1 MFSLHETTKTWLC
14 RAAFFALA
22 CAPTLAVLA
31 WCFVAGSAW
40 YRQAHE
46 QAIATQL
53 GLSTRMAEVSMPRPH
68 LVLYRQL
75 ELADPNS
82 GQLLA
87 RLPYVEI
94 ESRGEVTQVRLPFPA
109 IVNGTRLDSLWRVVH
124 DLARPA
130 EAIGRVQFTASN
142 LTVHLAGGDQTLTDV
157 AAQIDADGVQT
168 MAQASFQRAD
178 GHAASEPC
186 EVIVTRRLHAGA
198 TVHAVELSTGAAS
211 LPSAAIASIW
221 PGVERLGKKC
231 EFSGKLAAFEQGGAW
246 RTELQGRLTGIDMDI
261 VMRTFRHKL
270 TGLAEAQ
277 LDRVVIAG
285 GRLEAAAGS
294 VAAGPGVISRSLVQS
309 AETHLHIRATDF
321 AIRGAGNLLD
331 YEQLCAGF
339 ELGSQGLTLRGAVPQ
354 TQGALLV
361 DAQRILA
368 HEPPV
373 ISQPVVDLVRTLV
386 PQSEVQVPATR
397 ETVILTSA
405 LPVPSIMPQPGHE
418 EPLPQARPL
427 NVKPR
432 PLDVPQSEG
441 NGNYR
446 R

>member
-14 RAAFFALA
+14 RAAFIGFA
-22 CAPTLAVLA
+22 CAPTVMVLA
-31 WCFVAGSAW
+31 WCLVAGSDW
-40 YRQAHE
+40 YRRAHE

-53 GLSTRMAEVSMPRPH
+53 GLSTRLAAVSLPRPR
-68 LVLYRQL
+68 LVLYREL
-75 ELADPNS
+75 ELADPNN

-87 RLPYVEI
+87 RLPFVEI
-94 ESRGEVTQVRLPFPA
+94 ESRGEVTEVRLPFPA
-109 IVNGTRLDSLWRVVH
+109 IVNGTRFDALWQVVH

-130 EAIGRVQFTASN
+130 AAIGRVQFSAQN
-142 LTVHLAGGDQTLTDV
+142 LTVHLVSGDQTLTDV
-157 AAQIDADGVQT
+157 VAQIDGDGVQT
-168 MAQASFQRAD
+168 MAQASFRRAD
-178 GHAASEPC
+178 GLAGSEPC
-186 EVIVTRRLHAGA
+186 EVFVTRRLHAGA

-211 LPSAAIASIW
+211 LPSSAIASIW

-231 EFSGKLAAFEQGGAW
+231 EFSGRLAAFEQGGAW
-246 RTELQGRLTGIDMDI
+246 RTELQGRLSGIELDL
-261 VMRTFRHKL
+261 VMRPFRHKL
-270 TGLAEAQ
+270 TGVAEAQ
-277 LDRVVIAG
+277 LDRLVIAG
-285 GRLEAAAGS
+285 GRMETAAGN
-294 VAAGPGVISRSLVQS
+294 VTAGPGVISRSLVQS

-321 AIRGAGNLLD
+321 ALRGVGNLLE
-331 YEQLCAGF
+331 YERLCAGF
-339 ELGSQGLTLRGAVPQ
+339 ELGPQGLTLRGAVPQ
-354 TQGALLV
+354 TRGGLLV
-361 DAQRILA
+361 DAQRILV

-432 PLDVPQSEG
+432 PLDAGPPVG